1 MSSTS
6 FFFHHFRNRESPAGP
21 SRSRHRLRAGTIG
34 CGCLVASIL
43 LAPSPAPAQEALR
56 NSLAG
61 YAAAEARKI
70 QLESLPYTV
79 KSGDF
84 KLLVVPSL
92 GLGWNDNVNCSKTD
106 PEPDFILSPLV
117 QLNASYPIT
126 QNNLLSLNVGAG
138 YDKYLDHDQ
147 YSTWRLQ
154 SGTEL
159 SFDIYVKDFWFNLHD
174 RVQYVQD
181 TSQQP
186 ALSGTANYATLNN
199 TAGLSVTWD
208 LNKVT
213 LSAGY
218 DHENVI
224 SPTAQQY
231 ESQDGVTEMVFA
243 RAGLEMYPGVTAGIE
258 GTASFTTYD
267 QMILNDNNSYSAGVY
282 ADWQAGKAFRIQ
294 PRVGYTIFKFQHTSQ
309 TPASLL
315 SLLNLLNITN
325 TPNTQTS
332 DLNSW
337 YADLNITH
345 QVTDAIGYTLDAGHE
360 VQTAIQSDAM
370 EDWYIRPGIR
380 WDIIKNVNLNTSFS
394 YEHGKQGVGNVRGNL
409 TETFD
414 WLGANVGVSY
424 SIIKKLSLGLNYRL
438 TLRSSNDAN
447 NEYTQ
452 NFVGLTLTYQPQ

>member
-1 MSSTS
+1 MPSTPLYSS
-6 FFFHHFRNRESPAGP
+6 HFTNRASRTGP
-21 SRSRHRLRAGTIG
+21 SRSRCGLRAGTLASG
-34 CGCLVASIL
+34 CVVAFLL
-43 LAPSPAPAQEALR
+43 LAASPAPAQEALR

-61 YAAAEARKI
+61 DAAAEARKI
-70 QLESLPYTV
+70 QIESLPYTV

-92 GLGWNDNVNCSKTD
+92 DLDWNDNVNSSKTD
-106 PEPDFILSPLV
+106 PEQDFILRPLV
-117 QLNASYPIT
+117 QLDLSYPIT
-126 QNNLLSLNVGAG
+126 QNNVLSLNVGAG

-174 RVQYVQD
+174 RVNYVQD

-186 ALSGTANYATLNN
+186 ALSGTATYATLNN

-218 DHENVI
+218 DHQTII
-224 SPTAQQY
+224 SPASQQIQ
-231 ESQDGVTEMVFA
+231 SQDGTTEMIFA
-243 RAGLEMYPGVTAGIE
+243 RAGLELYPGLTAGIE
-258 GTASFTTYD
+258 GTGSFATYD
-267 QMILNDNNSYSAGVY
+267 QMVLNNNNSYSAGVY
-282 ADWQAGKAFRIQ
+282 ADWKPGKAFRVQ
-294 PRVGYTIFKFQHTSQ
+294 PRFGYTILNFQPTSQ
-309 TPASLL
+309 FSFVQTGQSTFLL
-315 SLLNLLNITN
+315 TNL
-325 TPNTQTS
+325 PVQTS

-345 QVTDAIGYTLDAGHE
+345 QITDAIGYTLDAGHE
-360 VQTAIQSDAM
+360 VQTGIQSDAI
-370 EDWYIRPGIR
+370 EDWYVRPAIH
-380 WDIIKNVNLNTSFS
+380 WDIIKNVDLNTSFS
-394 YEHGKQGVGNVRGNL
+394 YEHGKQGAGNVKNNL

-414 WLGANVGVSY
+414 WLGANVGASY
-424 SIIKKLSLGLNYRL
+424 SIFKKLSLGLNYRL
-438 TLRSSNDAN
+438 TLRSSTVVN

-452 NFVGLTLTYQPQ
+452 NMLSLSLTYLTR

>member
-6 FFFHHFRNRESPAGP
+6 FFFHHFRNRESQAG
-21 SRSRHRLRAGTIG
+21 SLRSRYRLRAGAVG
-34 CGCLVASIL
+34 CGCLVTFIFLAS
-43 LAPSPAPAQEALR
+43 SPALAQEALR
-56 NSLAG
+56 DSLAG
-61 YAAAEARKI
+61 DAAAEARKI
-70 QLESLPYTV
+70 QLESLPYTI

-84 KLLVVPSL
+84 RLLVVPSL
-92 GLGWNDNVNCSKTD
+92 GLDWNDNINISKTD
-106 PEPDFILSPLV
+106 PEQDFILSPLV

-174 RVQYVQD
+174 RGQYVQD

-186 ALSGTANYATLNN
+186 ALAGTANYATFNN
-199 TAGLSVTWD
+199 TAGFSVTWD
-208 LNKVT
+208 LNQLK

-224 SPTAQQY
+224 SPTSQQY

-243 RAGLEMYPGVTAGIE
+243 RAGVQVYPGVTTGIE
-258 GTASFTTYD
+258 GTGSFTTYD
-267 QMILNDNNSYSAGVY
+267 QMVLNDNNSYSAGVY
-282 ADWQAGKAFRIQ
+282 ADWQPGKYFRVQ
-294 PRVGYTIFKFQHTSQ
+294 PRVGYTIFQFQHTSQ
-309 TPASLL
+309 T
-315 SLLNLLNITN
+315 IR
-325 TPNTQTS
+325 TS

-360 VQTAIQSDAM
+360 VQTGIQSDAI
-370 EDWYIRPGIR
+370 EDWYVRPSIH
-380 WDIIKNVNLNTSFS
+380 WDIIKNVNLNTSIS
-394 YEHGKQGVGNVRGNL
+394 YEHGNQGVGNVAGNL

-414 WLGANVGVSY
+414 WLGASVGVSY

-438 TLRSSNDAN
+438 TLRSSNIAN
-447 NEYTQ
+447 DEYTQ
-452 NFVGLTLTYQPQ
+452 NFVGLTLTYQTQ